1 LIAFS
6 LAKAGYHGGSPENV
20 YNTKTDTVMKNYHFE
35 VGMNQYQETEMKLNE
50 KKD

>member
-6 LAKAGYHGGSPENV
+6 LAKAGYYGGSPENV
-20 YNTKTDTVMKNYHFE
+20 YKTKTDTVMKNYHFE
-35 VGMNQYQETEMKLNE
+35 VGMNQYQETEMIINE